1 MEINMLLANFIHM
14 HVDSEKPTKKTH
26 GYFFKWLK
34 MYSNGQKLEVEVS
47 TFPNKQTKIQKEV
60 KEYDIFNLGP
70 ILNRFFPHNYFIVHV
85 GF

>member
-34 MYSNGQKLEVEVS
+34 MYSNG
-47 TFPNKQTKIQKEV
+47 
-60 KEYDIFNLGP
+60 
-70 ILNRFFPHNYFIVHV
+70 
-85 GF
+85 